1 LLKRRDAL
9 PQKSFNEILAEAIDD
24 SLSSLGESVKQVIYF
39 HLEENFHLPK
49 EEIPD
54 RVEEFSECLE
64 KIFGPGANFIK
75 ILIMKKL
82 YKRLGRPSFYWD
94 SSKEFTFTEYVE
106 IARRSFADR

>member
-1 LLKRRDAL
+1 M
-9 PQKSFNEILAEAIDD
+9 PQKSFNKILAEAIDD
-24 SLSSLGESVKQVIYF
+24 ALSSLGESVKQVIYF
-39 HLEENFHLPK
+39 HLKENFHLPK

-82 YKRLGRPSFYWD
+82 YKYLGKLSFYWD

-106 IARRSFADR
+106 IARRSFDDSEKF